1 MEELNF
7 NEVLDKIVAADPR
20 YRREAYDFVRE
31 ALDFTQKVVAQSA
44 KGSKR
49 HVKGQE
55 LLAGIRDFALA
66 QYGPM
71 ALTVLEEWGVR
82 RCEDFGE
89 IVFNLVES
97 GILSKTPEDSR
108 EDFKGGYDFIKAF
121 KVPFLPKGKP
131 AASSKG
137 TV

>member
-1 MEELNF
+1 MEERNF

-20 YRREAYDFVRE
+20 YHREAYDFVRE
-31 ALDFTQKVVAQSA
+31 ALDFTQKIVAQSA
-44 KGSKR
+44 KGPIR
-49 HVKGQE
+49 HIKGQE
-55 LLAGIRDFALA
+55 LLAGIRDYALSI
-66 QYGPM
+66 YGPM
-71 ALTVLEEWGVR
+71 ALMVLVEWGIH

-121 KVPFLPKGKP
+121 KEPFLPKSRITTP
-131 AASSKG
+131 SKG
-137 TV
+137 VE